1 MKYNYQITIEYD
13 GLNFVGWQFQKNGIS
28 IQEIIEK
35 NLKKI
40 FKKKIKIIGAGRTDK
55 GVHALGQSANFFIEQ
70 KIDNS
75 IKFLNSINYFL
86 KKKSISIISIKK
98 RKLDFNSRYNA
109 KERIYIY
116 KIINRQ
122 SNLVINDNRAW
133 LVKKKIDVNLLK
145 KGAKLL
151 EGKHDFSTFRASS
164 CSANSP
170 IRKINKV
177 KIKKKGELVL
187 IEFNSK
193 SFLQNQVRSMVGC
206 LKYLSCKKWDLKKFK
221 YAFKS
226 KKRSLCAPPAPAFGL
241 YLAKIKY

>member
-151 EGKHDFSTFRASS
+151 S
-164 CSANSP
+164 
-170 IRKINKV
+170 
-177 KIKKKGELVL
+177 
-187 IEFNSK
+187 
-193 SFLQNQVRSMVGC
+193 
-206 LKYLSCKKWDLKKFK
+206 
-221 YAFKS
+221 
-226 KKRSLCAPPAPAFGL
+226 
-241 YLAKIKY
+241 